1 MYYILYIDRLF
12 FLNLGMNLFA
22 LSLTNVSF
30 GNRASH
36 FRVILSAGIGAAGC
50 IGVLFLPALPYLV
63 KTVIGFVGISAA
75 MVWLLYPKGN
85 LHFFVKA
92 LTSLYGFSFLLGGT
106 LLFLKRF
113 VKPDGNHVFL
123 TVLLPAAVIYLL
135 LRFFL
140 KRRKEIQNECEV
152 FLYAGEKE
160 VRLKAFVDSGNML
173 TEPVSGKPVSVM
185 EKAVLEK
192 AGIQLPEEK
201 CRVIPYHSVGKQNGI
216 LMGYEFSKMV
226 IRRPSADNETEKV
239 MVAVS
244 EDTLFASGRYQMLL
258 HPKLLESEPVRK
270 KGRLADKKDLE
281 EFT

>member
-22 LSLTNVSF
+22 LSLTNFSF

-36 FRVILSAGIGAAGC
+36 FRVLFSAGIGAAGC
-50 IGVLFLPALPYLV
+50 IGILFLPTLPYLV
-63 KTVIGFVGISAA
+63 KTAIGFVGISAV
-75 MVWLLYPKGN
+75 MIWLLYPKGN
-85 LHFFVKA
+85 FHFFVKA

-106 LLFLKRF
+106 LLFWKRF
-113 VKPDGNHVFL
+113 VKPDGNHVIL

-140 KRRKEIQNECEV
+140 KRRKEVQNECEV
-152 FLYAGEKE
+152 LLYIGEKE
-160 VRLKAFVDSGNML
+160 IRLKAFVDSGNML

-185 EKAVLEK
+185 EKAVLER
-192 AGIQLPEEK
+192 AGIRLPEEK

-216 LMGYEFSKMV
+216 LIGFEFPKMV
-226 IRRPSADNETEKV
+226 IRRQFADNETEKV

-244 EDTLFASGRYQMLL
+244 NDTLFANGRYQMLL
-258 HPKLLESEPVRK
+258 HPKLLEKEPVRK